1 MTDARAQILAR
12 LPRIPL
18 PAAYA
23 APAPAPGT
31 VAPVDTLVPA
41 FMQAI
46 TANGLTSERTSGV
59 GASRLAVL
67 AGLRR
72 AAVAQVYAARAIDQ
86 AVPGLLDAMAMLEL
100 DTIVLE
106 TDGQRIDDTLAQPKS
121 VGGGLLVAAAAWA
134 DTGTVLLRFPTRRSA
149 LAYVWP
155 PRTWILLPVAHL
167 FASQHAWLDHQR
179 QTGELIDTLQADFS
193 LVSGLTSTRDV
204 ASTAVTGV
212 YGASE
217 IHILIIEPET
227 AL

>member
-12 LPRIPL
+12 LPRTPR
-18 PAAYA
+18 PAAPA
-23 APAPAPGT
+23 TPAPAPGIVRP
-31 VAPVDTLVPA
+31 VAALIPE
-41 FMQAI
+41 FMRAI
-46 TANGLTSERTSGV
+46 AANGLTSERTTGA

-72 AAVAQVYAARAIDQ
+72 AAVTQVYVAQAIDQ
-86 AVPGLLDAMAMLEL
+86 AVPGLLDAMAMLDL

-106 TDGQRIDDTLAQPKS
+106 SDGQRIDDTLARPKP
-121 VGGGLLVAAAAWA
+121 VGVGLLVAAAAWA

-155 PRTWILLPVAHL
+155 PRTWILLPVADL
-167 FASQHAWLDHQR
+167 YASQHAWLDHLR
-179 QTGELIDTLQADFS
+179 QTGQLIDTLQADFS
-193 LVSGLTSTRDV
+193 LVSGLSSTHDV
-204 ASTAVTGV
+204 ASTAVTGA

-217 IHILIIEPET
+217 IQIFIIEPET